1 MIPQDWVKAAGERL
15 RGRVRRTPVTFD
27 DALNCFLKWENQ
39 QETGSFKLR
48 GAMNKVLTLQP
59 WEREQ
64 GLVAASAGNHGQGV
78 AVAARLMGVRAVVF
92 ASEHAMPSK
101 LNAMRELGAEVHL
114 VPGGYAEAEIA
125 GKQFAEQQG
134 MVWISPYNDAQVIAG
149 QATVGLELL
158 DEIPAEELAAVV
170 VPVGGG
176 GLIAGLGLVLD
187 QLPAG
192 HRPRLIGVQSEASP
206 YFSALMKTGSQDE
219 VLERESL
226 ADGLAGRVEDGSIT
240 IPLVRAMVDE
250 IILVSETEIEQAV
263 VAAWQRYEAVIEGSA
278 ATVLAAAMTGKFAQR
293 PAALIISGGNIQ
305 PEIHQQLLRRWAP
318 KASSSQ

>member
-1 MIPQDWVKAAGERL
+1 MIPRDWVKAAGERL
-15 RGRVRRTPVTFD
+15 RGRVRRTPVSFD
-27 DALNCFLKWENQ
+27 DALGCYLKWENL

-78 AVAARLMGVRAVVF
+78 AVAARLMGARAVVF

-101 LNAMRELGAEVHL
+101 LDAMRALGAEVHL
-114 VPGGYAEAEIA
+114 VPGGYAEAESA

-134 MVWISPYNDAQVIAG
+134 MIWISPYNDAQVIAG

-158 DEIPAEELAAVV
+158 DELPAQELEAIV

-176 GLIAGLGLVLD
+176 GLISGVGLVLD

-206 YFSALMKTGSQDE
+206 YFHAILKSGSQDGVVE
-219 VLERESL
+219 QESL

-240 IPLVRAMVDE
+240 IPMVRAMVDDV
-250 IILVSETEIEQAV
+250 ILVSEVEIEQAIA
-263 VAAWQRYEAVIEGSA
+263 AAWKRYGAVIEGSA
-278 ATVLAAAMTGKFAQR
+278 ATALAAALSGKFAHR
-293 PAALIISGGNIQ
+293 PAALILSGGNIQ
-305 PEIHQQLLRRWAP
+305 PEIHRQLIQRWSP
-318 KASSSQ
+318 TERTSR